1 MLRST
6 GFFRSIDCPYWA
18 GAPGGPCRRPYCHF
32 RHRGARGP
40 GAPGSSGAAS
50 PAAGLGYDPC
60 SPELPQPTAQREN
73 GALAQ
78 GDGML
83 ELELVNQAIE
93 AVRGEVEL
101 EQRRYQ
107 ELLETAR
114 GSAGA
119 SALAPCS
126 PATNVGDD
134 DDDDTFSLALT
145 YTPGGLLSPDTAYQP
160 TPLAVPTEPGHKY
173 SLAPSDRGQGRAA
186 GGAAALEYVPK
197 AVGQPRHWGRPVAGG
212 KYVVDSSKPS
222 TDLEYDPLSN
232 YSARHLGRASAG
244 DERATKRPR
253 GSRGAEPYT
262 PAPKKPC
269 DPFSGCEARFSD
281 SEDDVASPPK
291 ADVSSPKAGAGPES
305 KVPGKPVSKEG
316 REREE
321 AGLRGTKEMAV
332 QCDVEDLGQP
342 PRAPDTASLLRPSSP
357 ARTSQDAGV
366 PKEDKAKK
374 KKSGTLASLGHK
386 DKVLKKDKKKEK
398 DAARP
403 RGKEK
408 VGADKKKLPAS
419 SPRAKAQGPEGTKKK
434 PSSATTVAS
443 SGKGG
448 LGRPSSTGPRDSGPG
463 PRALLALKGVSVK
476 KTPSGKMAER
486 KAHSLDDGAPRDT
499 PKLKKRALSHAELF
513 GDESEEEDSGPGAR
527 APRVWPPTLPS
538 LSSDSESDSDS
549 SLGLDEAKVPK
560 RLKAAP
566 PTSPAPPSPLSSS
579 SSSSGASQ
587 CAEEGVDYAAL
598 EKEVDFDVDPM
609 EECLR
614 IFNEST
620 SVKTEDKGRL
630 ARQTP
635 KEKAEEKTQAGL
647 TTLFPGQKRRVSHLC
662 KPGREAEVPKRTPVA
677 PPARPPTAQEV
688 CYRRAQQAQKDS
700 ASWLQAAPR
709 PTERLSSVHISAPGE
724 KRRIAHVPN
733 PRLAATP
740 TGAKRALPASSSQVS
755 PGPEPGSQPLKT
767 RTLSG
772 MASKTTTTVTPK
784 RIAHS
789 PSLQS
794 LKKPVIPKEFGGKVP
809 TVVRQ
814 RYLNLF
820 IEECLKFCSSNQEA
834 IEKALNEEKVAY
846 DRSPSKN
853 IYLNVAVNT
862 LKRLRGLVPNT
873 VPHLSKAG
881 GRRVVSHEV
890 VLGGKLAAKTS
901 FSLSRPNSPRVE
913 ELKGTALYSRLREYL
928 LTQEQLKENGYPFPH
943 PERPGGAVIFTAEEK
958 KPKDPSCRI
967 CCRCG
972 TEYLVS
978 SSGRCVRSEEC
989 YYHWGRLRR
998 NRVAGGW
1005 ETQYMCCS
1013 AAVGSVGCQVAKQHV
1028 QDGRKENLEGFVR
1041 TFQKELPEDA
1051 QAGVFAL
1058 DCEMSYTTYGLE
1070 LTRVTVVDTDMQV
1083 VYDTFVKPDNEV
1095 VDYNTRFSGV
1105 TEADLVDTSITLRD
1119 VQAVLLSMFSADTI
1133 LIGHSLESDL
1143 LALKVIHGTVVDTSV
1158 LFPHRLGLP
1167 YKRSLRN
1174 LMADYLRQIIQDNV
1188 DGHSSSEDASACM
1201 HLVIWKIRED
1211 AKTKR

>member
-40 GAPGSSGAAS
+40 GSGGAAS
-50 PAAGLGYDPC
+50 PTAGLGYDPYN
-60 SPELPQPTAQREN
+60 PELPQPPAQREN
-73 GALAQ
+73 GTLGQ

-114 GSAGA
+114 GHGAGS
-119 SALAPCS
+119 SALVPCS
-126 PATNVGDD
+126 PAMSL

-145 YTPGGLLSPDTAYQP
+145 YTPGGLLSPDSGYQP
-160 TPLAVPTEPGHKY
+160 TPLAAPAEPAHKY
-173 SLAPSDRGQGRAA
+173 SLAPSERGQSRA
-186 GGAAALEYVPK
+186 GGGTSALEYIPK
-197 AVGQPRHWGRPVAGG
+197 AVSQPRRCGRPVSGG

-232 YSARHLGRASAG
+232 YSARHLGRVSAR

-253 GSRGAEPYT
+253 GSQGAEPYT
-262 PAPKKPC
+262 PAIKKPC
-269 DPFSGCEARFSD
+269 DPFGGCEARFSD

-291 ADVSSPKAGAGPES
+291 AGAGSPKAGADPES
-305 KVPGKPVSKEG
+305 KAPGKHASSEG
-316 REREE
+316 SP
-321 AGLRGTKEMAV
+321 RGTKEMAV
-332 QCDVEDLGQP
+332 QYDVEDLGQP
-342 PRAPDTASLLRPSSP
+342 PKAADTVALAKLGSP
-357 ARTSQDAGV
+357 ARASQDVGV
-366 PKEDKAKK
+366 PKDSKAKK
-374 KKSGTLASLGHK
+374 KKSGTLASLRHK
-386 DKVLKKDKKKEK
+386 DKARKKDKKKDK
-398 DAARP
+398 DPRRP
-403 RGKEK
+403 REKEK
-408 VGADKKKLPAS
+408 LCADKKKSQAG
-419 SPRAKAQGPEGTKKK
+419 SPRGKTQGSEGTKKK
-434 PSSATTVAS
+434 PSNITTVAS

-448 LGRPSSTGPRDSGPG
+448 PGRQPQDSGPG
-463 PRALLALKGVSVK
+463 PHLTLACKGGSSR
-476 KTPSGKMAER
+476 KTSSGKLMER
-486 KAHSLDDGAPRDT
+486 KTRSLDEGASQNT

-513 GDESEEEDSGPGAR
+513 GDESEEEEDSGLGAR
-527 APRVWPPTLPS
+527 ALQVWPPTLPN
-538 LSSDSESDSDS
+538 LSSDSDSDSDS
-549 SLGLDEAKVPK
+549 SLGLGETQVPK
-560 RLKAAP
+560 RLKAVP

-579 SSSSGASQ
+579 SSGASQ
-587 CAEEGVDYAAL
+587 CAEEDVDYSAL
-598 EKEVDFDVDPM
+598 EKEVDFDADPM

-620 SVKTEDKGRL
+620 SVKAEDKGRL

-635 KEKAEEKTQAGL
+635 KEAALEKEHAGL

-662 KPGREAEVPKRTPVA
+662 KQGKETEAPRRVPVA

-688 CYRRAQQAQKDS
+688 CYRRAQQAQRDS
-700 ASWLQAAPR
+700 ASWLQGAPK
-709 PTERLSSVHISAPGE
+709 PTDRLSSVHISAPGE

-733 PRLAATP
+733 PRLATTP
-740 TGAKRALPASSSQVS
+740 TGAKRALPTSSSQTS
-755 PGPEPGSQPLKT
+755 HGPEPGSQPLKT

-794 LKKPVIPKEFGGKVP
+794 LKKPIIPKEFGGKVP

-846 DRSPSKN
+846 ERSPSKN

-862 LKRLRGLVPNT
+862 LKKLRGLVPNT
-873 VPHLSKAG
+873 VPSLSKAS

-901 FSLSRPNSPRVE
+901 FSLSRPSSPRVE
-913 ELKGTALYSRLREYL
+913 DLKGNTLYSRLREYL
-928 LTQEQLKENGYPFPH
+928 LTPEQLKENGYPFPH

-989 YYHWGRLRR
+989 HYHWGRLRR

-1013 AAVGSVGCQVAKQHV
+1013 AAVGSAGCQVAKQHV

-1041 TFQKELPEDA
+1041 TFQKELPEDSH
-1051 QAGVFAL
+1051 AGVFAL

>member
-40 GAPGSSGAAS
+40 GAPGSSAAS
-50 PAAGLGYDPC
+50 PAAGLGYDPYN
-60 SPELPQPTAQREN
+60 PELPQPPAQREN
-73 GALAQ
+73 GTLGQ
-78 GDGML
+78 GDGLL

-114 GSAGA
+114 GHGAGA
-119 SALAPCS
+119 STLAPCS
-126 PATNVGDD
+126 PPTSLDE
-134 DDDDTFSLALT
+134 DDTFSLSLT
-145 YTPGGLLSPDTAYQP
+145 YTPGGLLSPDSGYQP
-160 TPLAVPTEPGHKY
+160 TPLAASDEPGNKY
-173 SLAPSDRGQGRAA
+173 SLAPSERGQGRA
-186 GGAAALEYVPK
+186 GGGTSALEYVPK
-197 AVGQPRHWGRPVAGG
+197 AVGQPRHCGRPVSGG

-232 YSARHLGRASAG
+232 YSARHLGRASAR

-262 PAPKKPC
+262 PAIKKPC

-291 ADVSSPKAGAGPES
+291 TDSSSPKAGADPES
-305 KVPGKPVSKEG
+305 KAPGKPASKDGPNPEEG
-316 REREE
+316 S
-321 AGLRGTKEMAV
+321 LRGTKEMAV
-332 QCDVEDLGQP
+332 QYDVGDLEQP
-342 PRAPDTASLLRPSSP
+342 PKAADTVALTKLGSP
-357 ARTSQDAGV
+357 ARASQDAGV
-366 PKEDKAKK
+366 PKDGKAKK
-374 KKSGTLASLGHK
+374 KKSGTPASLSHK
-386 DKVLKKDKKKEK
+386 DKARKRDKKRDK
-398 DAARP
+398 DPGRP
-403 RGKEK
+403 REKEK
-408 VGADKKKLPAS
+408 VCADKKKSQTGS
-419 SPRAKAQGPEGTKKK
+419 SRGKAQGPEGTKKK
-434 PSSATTVAS
+434 PPNTTTVAS

-448 LGRPSSTGPRDSGPG
+448 LGCPSSGGLRPHTP
-463 PRALLALKGVSVK
+463 LACKGESAE
-476 KTPSGKMAER
+476 KTLSGKLVER
-486 KAHSLDDGAPRDT
+486 KTRSLDEGAPQGA

-513 GDESEEEDSGPGAR
+513 GDESEEEEDSGLGAR
-527 APRVWPPTLPS
+527 APQVWPPTL
-538 LSSDSESDSDS
+538 SSDSDSDS
-549 SLGLDEAKVPK
+549 SLDLGEMQVPK

-579 SSSSGASQ
+579 SSSGTSQ
-587 CAEEGVDYAAL
+587 CAEEDVDYSAL
-598 EKEVDFDVDPM
+598 EKEVDFDADPM

-630 ARQTP
+630 ARQP
-635 KEKAEEKTQAGL
+635 SKEKAVEKTHAGL

-662 KPGREAEVPKRTPVA
+662 KPGKEAEAPKRALVA

-688 CYRRAQQAQKDS
+688 CYRRAQQAQRNS
-700 ASWLQAAPR
+700 TNWLQAVQR
-709 PTERLSSVHISAPGE
+709 PTDRLSSVHISAPGE
-724 KRRIAHVPN
+724 KRRIAHIPN
-733 PRLAATP
+733 PRLATAP

-755 PGPEPGSQPLKT
+755 HGPEPGSQPLKT

-794 LKKPVIPKEFGGKVP
+794 LKKPIIPKEFGGKVP

-846 DRSPSKN
+846 ERSPSKN

-862 LKRLRGLVPNT
+862 LKKLRGLVPNT
-873 VPHLSKAG
+873 VPSLSKAS

-901 FSLSRPNSPRVE
+901 FSLSRPSSPRE
-913 ELKGTALYSRLREYL
+913 ELRGNTLYSRLREYL

-943 PERPGGAVIFTAEEK
+943 PERPGGAIIFTAEEK

-978 SSGRCVRSEEC
+978 SSGRCVRNEEC

-1041 TFQKELPEDA
+1041 TFQKDLPEDCH
-1051 QAGVFAL
+1051 AGVFAL

-1070 LTRVTVVDTDMQV
+1070 LTRVTVVDADMQV

-1143 LALKVIHGTVVDTSV
+1143 LALKVIHSTVVDTSV

>member
-1 MLRST
+1 
-6 GFFRSIDCPYWA
+6 
-18 GAPGGPCRRPYCHF
+18 
-32 RHRGARGP
+32 
-40 GAPGSSGAAS
+40 
-50 PAAGLGYDPC
+50 
-60 SPELPQPTAQREN
+60 
-73 GALAQ
+73 
-78 GDGML
+78 ML

-114 GSAGA
+114 GHGAGA

-126 PATNVGDD
+126 PPTGL

-145 YTPGGLLSPDTAYQP
+145 YTPAGLLSPDSGYQP
-160 TPLAVPTEPGHKY
+160 TPLTAPDEPGHKY
-173 SLAPSDRGQGRAA
+173 SLAPSERGQGRA
-186 GGAAALEYVPK
+186 GGGTSALEYVPK
-197 AVGQPRHWGRPVAGG
+197 AVGQPRHYGRPVSGG

-232 YSARHLGRASAG
+232 YSARHLGRTSAR

-262 PAPKKPC
+262 PAIKKPC

-291 ADVSSPKAGAGPES
+291 ADSGSPKAGADPES
-305 KVPGKPVSKEG
+305 KAPGNPASKDGPKGEEG
-316 REREE
+316 S
-321 AGLRGTKEMAV
+321 LRGTKEMAV
-332 QCDVEDLGQP
+332 QYDVGDLGQP
-342 PRAPDTASLLRPSSP
+342 PRAADTVALSKPGSP
-357 ARTSQDAGV
+357 ARASQDAGV
-366 PKEDKAKK
+366 PKDGKAKK
-374 KKSGTLASLGHK
+374 KKSGTPASLSHK
-386 DKVLKKDKKKEK
+386 DKTRKRDTKKDKDPGCPREKEK
-398 DAARP
+398 AC
-403 RGKEK
+403 
-408 VGADKKKLPAS
+408 ADRKRSQTGTP
-419 SPRAKAQGPEGTKKK
+419 PGKAQGPEGTKKK
-434 PSSATTVAS
+434 PSNTAMVAS

-448 LGRPSSTGPRDSGPG
+448 RGCPSSGRPRPQDSGPS
-463 PRALLALKGVSVK
+463 PHTPLAWKAGSAR
-476 KTPSGKMAER
+476 KTPSGKLVAR
-486 KAHSLDDGAPRDT
+486 KARSLDEGALQDA

-513 GDESEEEDSGPGAR
+513 GDESEDDDSGLGGR
-527 APRVWPPTLPS
+527 APRVWPPTLPT
-538 LSSDSESDSDS
+538 LSSDSDSDSDS
-549 SLGLDEAKVPK
+549 SLGLGETQVPK

-566 PTSPAPPSPLSSS
+566 PASPTPPSPLSSS
-579 SSSSGASQ
+579 SSGTSQ
-587 CAEEGVDYAAL
+587 CAEEGVGYSAL
-598 EKEVDFDVDPM
+598 EKEVDFDADPM

-630 ARQTP
+630 ARQPP
-635 KEKAEEKTQAGL
+635 KEKAEEKSHAGL

-662 KPGREAEVPKRTPVA
+662 KSSKEAETPKRAPVA
-677 PPARPPTAQEV
+677 PPVRPPTAQEV
-688 CYRRAQQAQKDS
+688 CYRRAQQAQRDS

-709 PTERLSSVHISAPGE
+709 PTDRLSSVHISAPGE

-733 PRLAATP
+733 PRLATAP

-755 PGPEPGSQPLKT
+755 HGPEPGSQPLKT

-794 LKKPVIPKEFGGKVP
+794 LKKPIIPKEFGGKVP

-846 DRSPSKN
+846 ERSPSKN

-862 LKRLRGLVPNT
+862 LKKLRGLVPNT
-873 VPHLSKAG
+873 VPSLSKAS

-901 FSLSRPNSPRVE
+901 FSLSRPSSPRVE
-913 ELKGTALYSRLREYL
+913 ELRGNALYSRLREYL

-958 KPKDPSCRI
+958 KAKDPSCRI

-1013 AAVGSVGCQVAKQHV
+1013 AAVGSAGCQVAKQHV

-1041 TFQKELPEDA
+1041 TFQKELPEDSH
-1051 QAGVFAL
+1051 AGVFAL

-1143 LALKVIHGTVVDTSV
+1143 LALKVIHSTVVDTSV